1 MGQAWSASYMV
12 TAPAEVKVNQAVGC
26 IPGLSTAY
34 GLPSALVYHFF
45 GDHSEASRR
54 WTQSVPLVGNLV
66 HVNFAMLQESY
77 AAFTA
82 EGDCTD
88 LLSEA
93 FVGDEPMPALA

>member
-1 MGQAWSASYMV
+1 MV

-66 HVNFAMLQESY
+66 HVNFAMLQDL
-77 AAFTA
+77 TA
-82 EGDCTD
+82 EGDSTD

-93 FVGDEPMPALA
+93 FVGDEQMPALA